1 MRGSIRII
9 MLAAL
14 ATCAFGA
21 LVVTS
26 ASAAV
31 IETSTNKFQAIY
43 GNPGVN
49 SETLPVGG
57 GLGRNFGFGENMLF
71 TANAT
76 SPRAVVSITL
86 ATAPE
91 TTVTSAEADIGATLM
106 SNKTGE
112 NHPLGLS
119 IQFVDLQNSKSGT
132 TSVPWYA
139 DTSDRPWITEVCST
153 AAVNGKCKPD
163 SQSGAAAN
171 EGANAG
177 EVVIQDASFALTNV
191 PGVTGP
197 VVVQGTVW
205 GTWEGTKPPCIK
217 LHNPPANPSG
227 VTSENLY
234 VTQPAALIDTKVH
247 AISGTACLVSANND
261 WFSGTE
267 PAITITNNG

>member
-71 TANAT
+71 EANAT
-76 SPRAVVSITL
+76 LPRKVFSITV
-86 ATAPE
+86 ATEPE
-91 TTVTSAEADIGATLM
+91 TDWSVADTHIAGTLM
-106 SNKTGE
+106 SDKTGE
-112 NHPLGLS
+112 NNPLAFA
-119 IQFVDLQNSKSGT
+119 IQFVDFQDLQIGT
-132 TSVPWYA
+132 TSVPSYS
-139 DTSDRPWITEVCST
+139 DTSDGPWIAEVCSPG
-153 AAVNGKCKPD
+153 AANGKCKPD
-163 SQSGAAAN
+163 PQAGAAGG
-171 EGANAG
+171 EGANPG
-177 EVVIQDASFALTNV
+177 EVVIQDVSFDLQHY
-191 PGVTGP
+191 PGVGTI
-197 VVVQGTVW
+197 VFQGTIW

-217 LHNPPANPSG
+217 FHNPPATPAG
-227 VTSENLY
+227 VRNENLY
-234 VTQPAALIDTKVH
+234 VTQPASVAGTKVNT
-247 AISGTACLVSANND
+247 ISGTACLVSANND

-267 PAITITNNG
+267 PAITIKNTE